1 MALNEITEVFRA
13 QAARAGSIGK
23 TLKFVFE
30 EGVVHIDLTGEHPVV
45 SNDDKEADCT
55 ITTKVE
61 TLDQIRKGE
70 INPMMA
76 VMTGK
81 VKIKGDMSVAMK
93 LQSLL
98 G

>member
-1 MALNEITEVFRA
+1 MALNEITEVFKN
-13 QAARAGSIGK
+13 QAAKAGKMGK
-23 TLKFVFE
+23 TFKFVFE
-30 EGVVHIDLTGEHPVV
+30 EGVVFIDLTQDQPLV
-45 SNDDKEADCT
+45 SNDDREADCT
-55 ITTKVE
+55 ITTGIE
-61 TLDQIRKGE
+61 TLDKIRKGE

-81 VKIKGDMSVAMK
+81 VKIKGDMAVAMK